1 MSQGLPQ
8 AVTLMEPVR
17 SWRIESALAESTA
30 MNIAAVT
37 TFFTIVFLLA
47 C

>member
-1 MSQGLPQ
+1 MQGAPQ
-8 AVTLMEPVR
+8 AAVALALVR
-17 SWRIESALAESTA
+17 NCRIESAPAESTA

-37 TFFTIVFLLA
+37 TFFIIVVLFP